1 MLSSQAFFRNEL
13 LKLVVDEIERIK
25 ENLTYLGATPDFPTY
40 SHQVGKIDGLRAVLE
55 LMEQAESAMN
65 GVERG

>member
-13 LKLVVDEIERIK
+13 IKFIAEDIERIK
-25 ENLTYLGATPDFPTY
+25 ENLTNWGATPDFPTY
-40 SHQVGKIDGLRAVLE
+40 THQVGKIEGLRLALE
-55 LMEQAESAMN
+55 LMEQAERAMN